1 MTALVD
7 ESGQCWTREGFPHSP
22 LQRLP
27 SLSLSIQQIRI
38 EILLFS
44 ICFILH
50 FTWFLSMD
58 YEDKED
64 IQGRNKVLPSWSPYH
79 RALLH
84 LNEMQASQ
92 ASDAE

>member
-1 MTALVD
+1 
-7 ESGQCWTREGFPHSP
+7 
-22 LQRLP
+22 
-27 SLSLSIQQIRI
+27 
-38 EILLFS
+38 
-44 ICFILH
+44 
-50 FTWFLSMD
+50 MD
-58 YEDKED
+58 HEDKED